1 MMWLY
6 KQAIRKIIYI
16 FMLALSILFSARTR
30 AESRLTYIPSKEM
43 VKQIVLENDSVRFE
57 LKIDRGVYLA
67 CMTEKT
73 INVDL
78 MANNPPLMFL
88 SVRLPWEFPDVGYQ
102 LFTVA
107 DQKSEDRVSVSIK
120 QESSYVENSLTVTQT
135 FALGTGRELSWTAKV
150 TNTSTGGRAYR
161 DPETI
166 ASNLTFPFLQKI
178 TIGSGQDTHF
188 LIPTQRERYC
198 IDSPKD
204 FVFYFTDASD
214 PKMPI
219 DVYDAMSGCGV
230 YLHILQSALDM
241 DFQDRSDFQTKVFRL
256 SQKPGEE
263 TTVVDGRICPHPGD
277 WHAAFKA
284 FKKYIRS
291 TFDFTYYKRPVQE
304 KYRQRFVSHFTFLY
318 GKDIYDA
325 ANNRFRIDGFL
336 DEGELNFGGYDY
348 MLLWHDYPRMGIDD
362 RDQIDMYEDVPGGLD
377 GLKQMVDRAHARGVQ
392 VFIPYKP
399 WDIMKGRTDRFAQE
413 ARVAGAIGSDGVF
426 LDTMDESDLA
436 FRTALDAVNPDN
448 VFVSEGRPNL
458 KAAQLVTGSWNQS
471 GDATNKMPNVDL
483 FRFILP
489 EHNVHN
495 INRSARKRDELV
507 YNALFNGVGF
517 IVWEDIFGEINRY
530 TWNERILINRY
541 SRIIHENRDAYLT
554 DNPMPLAPTLR
565 NDLFVNAF
573 PGPEKCVY
581 PMFQLGRNQ
590 GTRLDP
596 RRLIGPFMEVENP
609 ETWHYVD
616 VWNHQVIGTEKKNG
630 RILLVSPEEPADAM
644 SCIVGM
650 PSNLKVECDGLTI
663 HIEAEHPLADAE
675 IHINTVDNLAMME
688 EEALK
693 IPGNRA
699 TVDVAQLK
707 LDFPYLVLVK
717 LMQNR
722 VLKDEVI
729 VNLGWKQFQEE
740 EENDEK

>member
-1 MMWLY
+1 MQRM
-6 KQAIRKIIYI
+6 KPTMKRMAPAV
-16 FMLALSILFSARTR
+16 LAGLTVVFSAIVR
-30 AESRLTYIPSKEM
+30 AEVRMTFIPSKEM
-43 VKQIVLENDSVRFE
+43 VKQIVLENDSVRFD

-67 CMTEKT
+67 GMTEKT
-73 INVDL
+73 TGVDL
-78 MANNPPLMFL
+78 MAGNPPLMFL
-88 SVRLPWEFPDVGYQ
+88 SVRLPWDFPDVGYQ
-102 LFTVA
+102 LFTVT
-107 DQKSEDRVSVSIK
+107 DQKNADRASVSIR
-120 QESSYVENSLTVTQT
+120 QESSYVENPLTVTQT
-135 FALGTGRELSWTAKV
+135 FSLGNGPELSWTAKV
-150 TNTSTGGRAYR
+150 TNTSTGGRAFR
-161 DPETI
+161 DPEII
-166 ASNLTFPFLQKI
+166 ASNLTLPFIQKI
-178 TIGSGQDTHF
+178 RIGSGRDNHV
-188 LIPTQRERYC
+188 LIPTQRARYC

-204 FVFYFTDASD
+204 FVFYFTDDTD
-214 PKMPI
+214 PKMPV
-219 DVYDAMSGCGV
+219 DVYDSASRCGV
-230 YLHILQSALDM
+230 YLHVLQSALDLDFKDRG
-241 DFQDRSDFQTKVFRL
+241 DFQAKVFRL

-263 TTVVDGRICPHPGD
+263 TTVMDGRIRPHPGD
-277 WHAAFKA
+277 WHAAFRA
-284 FKKYIRS
+284 FKKSVRDN
-291 TFDFTYYKRPVQE
+291 FDFTYYRRPVQE
-304 KYRQRFVSHFTFLY
+304 KYRQRFVSHFTFVY
-318 GKDIYDA
+318 GKDIYDPA
-325 ANNRFRIDGFL
+325 ANRFRIDEFL
-336 DEGELNFGGYDY
+336 DEGKLNFGGYDY

-362 RDQIDMYEDVPGGLD
+362 RDQIDMYSDLPGGLE

-399 WDIMKGRTDRFAQE
+399 WDIMKGRKDRFVQE

-426 LDTMDESDLA
+426 LDTMDESDVS

-489 EHNVHN
+489 EHNVHD

-554 DNPMPLAPTLR
+554 ANPVPLVPGLR
-565 NDLFVNAF
+565 GDLFINAF
-573 PGPEKCVY
+573 PVAEKCVY
-581 PMFQLGRNQ
+581 PMFQLGRDQ

-596 RRLIGPFMEVENP
+596 RRLVGPFMEVEDP

-616 VWNHQVIGTEKKNG
+616 VWNQQPIGTERKNG
-630 RILLVSPEEPADAM
+630 RIRLVSPEEPADAM

-650 PSNLKVECDGLTI
+650 PKNLKADCDGNTI
-663 HIEAEHPLADAE
+663 RIEAEHPLANAE
-675 IHINTVDNLAMME
+675 LHINTVDNLTLME
-688 EEALK
+688 EEGLK
-693 IPGNRA
+693 IPGNKA
-699 TVDVAQLK
+699 AVDVARLK

-717 LMQNR
+717 LMQDG

-729 VNLGWKQFQEE
+729 VNLGWKRF
-740 EENDEK
+740 

>member
-1 MMWLY
+1 MEGSNPM
-6 KQAIRKIIYI
+6 IRRVAL
-16 FMLALSILFSARTR
+16 FVLTGLAVVLSASVLADVRMTF
-30 AESRLTYIPSKEM
+30 IPSKEM
-43 VKQIVLENDSVRFE
+43 VKQIILENDSVRFD
-57 LKIDRGVYLA
+57 LRVDRGVYLA
-67 CMTEKT
+67 GMTEKSMG
-73 INVDL
+73 VDL
-78 MANNPPLMFL
+78 MAGNPPLMFL
-88 SVRLPWEFPDVGYQ
+88 SIRLPWDFPDVGYQ
-102 LFTVA
+102 LFTIE
-107 DQKSEDRVSVSIK
+107 DQKSADRVSVSIR
-120 QESSYVENSLTVTQT
+120 QESSYVENPLTVTQT
-135 FALGTGRELSWTAKV
+135 FALGKGPELSWTAKV

-166 ASNLTFPFLQKI
+166 ASNLTLPFLQKI
-178 TIGSGQDTHF
+178 RIGSGRDTHF
-188 LIPTQRERYC
+188 LIPTQRQRYC
-198 IDSPKD
+198 IDSPKG
-204 FVFYFTDASD
+204 FIFYFTDASD

-219 DVYDAMSGCGV
+219 DVYDGVSGCGV
-230 YLHILQSALDM
+230 YLHVLQSALDLDFKDRD
-241 DFQDRSDFQTKVFRL
+241 DFQAKVFRL

-263 TTVVDGRICPHPGD
+263 TTVMDGRIRPHPGD

-284 FKKYIRS
+284 FKKHIRS
-291 TFDFTYYKRPVQE
+291 NFDFTCYRRPVQE
-304 KYRQRFVSHFTFLY
+304 KYRQRFVSHFTFVY
-318 GKDIYDA
+318 GKDIYDPA
-325 ANNRFRIDGFL
+325 SNRFRIDGFL
-336 DEGELNFGGYDY
+336 DEGKLNFGGYDY

-362 RDQIDMYEDVPGGLD
+362 RDQIDMYSDLPGGLE
-377 GLKQMVDRAHARGVQ
+377 GLKQMVDRAHSRGVQ

-399 WDIMKGRTDRFAQE
+399 WDILKGRKDRFTQE
-413 ARVAGAIGSDGVF
+413 AKVAGAIGSDGVF

-458 KAAQLVTGSWNQS
+458 AAAQLVTGSWNQS

-541 SRIIHENRDAYLT
+541 NRIIHENRDAYLT
-554 DNPMPLAPTLR
+554 DNPVPLVPGLR
-565 NDLFVNAF
+565 NDLFINSF
-573 PGPEKCVY
+573 PTAEKCVY
-581 PMFQLGRNQ
+581 PMFQLGRDQ

-596 RRLIGPFMEVENP
+596 RRVVGPFMTVEDP

-616 VWNHQVIGTEKKNG
+616 VWNHQPIGTEKKNG
-630 RILLVSPEEPADAM
+630 RIRLVSPEEPADAM

-650 PSNLKVECDGLTI
+650 PVNLKADFDGKTVR
-663 HIEAEHPLADAE
+663 IEARRPLADCE
-675 IHINTVDNLAMME
+675 IQVNTVDNLSMME
-688 EEALK
+688 EEGLK

-699 TVDVAQLK
+699 TVDLAQLK

-717 LMQNR
+717 LMQGG
-722 VLKDEVI
+722 VMKDEI
-729 VNLGWKQFQEE
+729 IFDLGWKQF
-740 EENDEK
+740 